1 MMHNALHPE
10 PQKGVEPLTAGA
22 VNLPSRR
29 IPSGEEG
36 STGAFLRASTPEEM
50 QKCDIEERTKS
61 EREISGAKRP
71 RGRSSGP
78 VPAGYLSE
86 ADLAARWSRSTNTL
100 VGWRTRRAEGRTRIP
115 FELIGGVWC
124 YSFQVITAV
133 EADPAFAW
141 IRPADQRGTML
152 LPLPYGRVEEAPLA
166 PATPPLVHPLAS
178 RDKQWPAFRGGE
190 PLQPELPLVERS
202 AEAEALE
209 LARSCRPRGF
219 KSITI
224 VAGYALAIAADDQAY
239 FASVL
244 GGLEFIT
251 WKPVAALPPSDTL
264 LRDALKY
271 VKRRAAA

>member
-1 MMHNALHPE
+1 MTSNALHPE
-10 PQKGVEPLTAGA
+10 PQKGIEPLTAGA

-100 VGWRTRRAEGRTRIP
+100 VGWRTRLAEGRTRIP
-115 FELIGGVWC
+115 VELIGGVWC

-133 EADPAFAW
+133 EADSAFAW
-141 IRPADQRGTML
+141 IRPADERGTML

-190 PLQPELPLVERS
+190 PLQPELPLSLPAGRVEVVP
-202 AEAEALE
+202 A
-209 LARSCRPRGF
+209 PRGF
-219 KSITI
+219 SQLRIE
-224 VAGYALAIAADDQAY
+224 AGYALAIATDGAAF
-239 FASVL
+239 FAPVL
-244 GGLEFIT
+244 GGLEYLN
-251 WKPVAALPPSDTL
+251 WVPVRSLPEDDELLARFTRRSAA
-264 LRDALKY
+264 
-271 VKRRAAA
+271 

>member
-1 MMHNALHPE
+1 MMHNTLHPE

-29 IPSGEEG
+29 VPSGEEG

-61 EREISGAKRP
+61 EREISGAKRL

-100 VGWRTRRAEGRTRIP
+100 VGWRTRLAEGRTRIAHS
-115 FELIGGVWC
+115 LIGGVWC
-124 YSFQVITAV
+124 YSFHVIATV

-141 IRPADQRGTML
+141 IRPADQRDQL
-152 LPLPYGRVEEAPLA
+152 LPDLPVLDA
-166 PATPPLVHPLAS
+166 PATPSPVHPLA
-178 RDKQWPAFRGGE
+178 RLDKQWPAFSDGE
-190 PLQPELPLVERS
+190 PLQPELPLVDRS
-202 AEAEALE
+202 AEAEAL
-209 LARSCRPRGF
+209 ARTFRPRGF

-224 VAGYALAIAADDQAY
+224 VAGYAIAIAVDDQAY

-251 WKPVAALPPSDTL
+251 WKPVAALPPSDSL
-264 LRDALKY
+264 LRDCLKH
-271 VKRRAAA
+271 VTRRAA